1 VADVLALLHQVVES
15 RASDLHLKVGSRP
28 AVRLDGRLESLGV
41 EELTTSDLAEAVRA
55 LVPQARWVDVQEGRD
70 VEIAHSAHGMAR
82 FRVAVYQQRGTTA
95 MAIRH
100 VLPGVPSFESL
111 GLPQAIARLATED
124 RGLILVTGPAG
135 SGRTTTIAAMIDRIN
150 EHERRHIVTIE
161 DPIEFL
167 HRDKRSII
175 SQREVGADVDSF
187 RAGLRRVMR
196 LDPDVVF
203 VGALDGVDTIQAA
216 LDAAE
221 GGRLVLSTMDTTS
234 VSDTIRR
241 LVGAFPPEEQESHRR
256 SLARVLKGVVCQRL
270 LERTDGRGRVP
281 ATEVLVAQSRVI
293 DVLLHP
299 DGPLTLEQVMTDGE
313 FYGMQTFDDS
323 LFQLAKDGLIGVRD
337 AVNAATRPHE
347 LRATLQALGMP
358 IPAGELA

>member
-28 AVRLDGRLESLGV
+28 AVRLDGRLEALGP
-41 EELTTSDLAEAVRA
+41 EDLTTSDLDDAVRA
-55 LVPQARWVDVQEGRD
+55 LVPAERWADVQDGAD
-70 VEIAHSAHGMAR
+70 VEVAHSVHGLAR
-82 FRVAVYQQRGTTA
+82 FRVTVYHQRGTTA
-95 MAIRH
+95 LAVRH
-100 VLPGVPSFESL
+100 VLPGVPTFDHL
-111 GLPQAIARLATED
+111 GLPAAVTRLAGED

-150 EHERRHIVTIE
+150 EHDRRHIVTIE

-167 HRDKRSII
+167 HRDKRSIV
-175 SQREVGADVDSF
+175 SQREVGSDVDSY

-203 VGALDGVDTIQAA
+203 VGGLDGTDTIQAA

-241 LVGAFPPEEQESHRR
+241 LVGAFPPEEQDARRR

-281 ATEVLVAQSRVI
+281 ATEVLVAQARVVE
-293 DVLLHP
+293 VLLHP
-299 DGPLTLEQVMTDGE
+299 DGPLTLEQVMADGE

-347 LRATLQALGMP
+347 LRASLQALGMP
-358 IPAGELA
+358 IPSGDL